1 MKFFL
6 QATIAVFGALT
17 TTIAMSFEV
26 LAQTPDCPSFGVTA
40 PMSPFPKSQVDQLVG
55 NDETPQTA
63 GRRFEEFSR
72 GSLYFNSNPPVQNNT
87 RRFPSE
93 ARLNSRARIPNVV
106 PDVVR
111 PLLVINPSGSQ
122 IFADSVFDEVKAVVG
137 TRLPPSYENYQI
149 LGHIDHL
156 GNSSPAGVSDVNGSI
171 PEITFIT
178 TSDISTIS
186 NSTILLATNEGV
198 AVWHAIGCYEDVP
211 GRTTTYAQVSGSILL
226 NSWVYIAGLAIPLS
240 PRNPGTPVISP
251 PPTPVI
257 SP

>member
-6 QATIAVFGALT
+6 QATTAVFGALT
-17 TTIAMSFEV
+17 TAIVMSFEV
-26 LAQTPDCPSFGVTA
+26 LAVTPDCPSFGVTA

-55 NDETPQTA
+55 GTPQDG

-72 GSLYFNSNPPVQNNT
+72 GSLYFNSNPPVLANT

-93 ARLNSRARIPNVV
+93 ARLNSRAGIPNVV

-111 PLLVINPSGSQ
+111 PLLVVNPNGVQ
-122 IFADSVFDEVKAVVG
+122 IFADSIFDEVKAVVG

-156 GNSSPAGVSDVNGSI
+156 GNVSPAGVSNFNGAI

-178 TSDISTIS
+178 TSDISNIS
-186 NSTILLATNEGV
+186 NLTRLLATNEGV
-198 AVWHAIGCYEDVP
+198 AVWHAIGCYENVP
-211 GRTTTYAQVSGSILL
+211 GRTTTYAQVSGSIPV
-226 NSWVYIAGLAIPLS
+226 NPEVYVLGLAIPLS
-240 PRNPGTPVISP
+240 PRNPGTPIIFP
-251 PPTPVI
+251 
-257 SP
+257 